1 MRPARGWSIQSARK
15 PGGHNR
21 AERYDLVM
29 NYQVEPTRSR
39 PPILKRAAAGLVL
52 IVAAALA
59 IHFIIGLVMA
69 VFWIIVV
76 VAAIAAV
83 LWALKTI

>member
-1 MRPARGWSIQSARK
+1 
-15 PGGHNR
+15 
-21 AERYDLVM
+21 M